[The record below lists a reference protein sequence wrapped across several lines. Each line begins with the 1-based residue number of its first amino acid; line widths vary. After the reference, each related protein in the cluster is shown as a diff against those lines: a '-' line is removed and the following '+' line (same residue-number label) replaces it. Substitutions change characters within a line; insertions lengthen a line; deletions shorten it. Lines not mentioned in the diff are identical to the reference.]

1 MTQKK
6 DTKKILVVDDEQSM
20 CSMLVKFLRS
30 AGYNCDS
37 TTDPINALSMLQRGA
52 FELVISDIT
61 MEGMDGLQ
69 LLKEIPR
76 IDPGLDTIIMTGF
89 TRDSTYSDVI
99 EAGASDFISKPF
111 QLPELKAKIE
121 RLNRERKMQRELRD
135 LNTALGVLLERGEK
149 EREKI
154 SAQVVSNVK
163 ELIFPHLD
171 KLKNS
176 RLNAEQ
182 KDLVEIVESGL
193 SKICSP
199 FMKNLSAQHAQI
211 SSMEIQ
217 VANLIKAGK
226 SNKEISVLLGVSLNT
241 VMTYRYRLRTKLGL
255 KGEKVNLIS
264 YLKSIEF

>member
-1 MTQKK
+1 
-6 DTKKILVVDDEQSM
+6 
-20 CSMLVKFLRS
+20 
-30 AGYNCDS
+30 
-37 TTDPINALSMLQRGA
+37 
-52 FELVISDIT
+52 

-76 IDPGLDTIIMTGF
+76 IDPELDTIIMTGF
-89 TRDSTYSDVI
+89 TRNYTYSDVI
-99 EAGASDFISKPF
+99 QAGASDFISKPF

-121 RLNRERKMQRELRD
+121 RLTRERKMQRELRD

-193 SKICSP
+193 SKISP
-199 FMKNLSAQHAQI
+199 FMKNLSAQHTQI

-226 SNKEISVLLGVSLNT
+226 RNKEISALLGVSLNT

-255 KGEKVNLIS
+255 KRENANLRS